1 MKTQHIFL
9 AVAIILALL
18 LGLSSWQGM
27 RLKKEKRELIQEK
40 EELSGELSGLE
51 EIRDNLATE
60 VDSLQ
65 EAYFQLAEEN
75 ENLQGSLAEAQ
86 KQVAQK
92 STALRNASRR
102 SASEVNDLK
111 AQIQELLQAKTD
123 LENSII
129 LVQAEN
135 DSLRTRTG
143 ILENDLSIAQQ
154 ENQALANLNRTI
166 QDELERLTLANYKA
180 SAFRVEVGQKNA
192 KLTAKSRRAR
202 TIAVDFDLT
211 NVPEEF
217 QGVQPIYLTI
227 SDEKG
232 TPIQATNPIQ
242 AEVNVNGQPMDI
254 IAVESKEV
262 NIAASQRLSFKH
274 QLSEK
279 LAPGFYRAAVFSDI
293 GLLGATSFRL
303 R

>member
-9 AVAIILALL
+9 AVAIILAIL

-27 RLKKEKRELIQEK
+27 RLKKEKKELIQEK
-40 EELSGELSGLE
+40 EQLSGELSGLE
-51 EIRDNLATE
+51 EIRDNLANE

-75 ENLQGSLAEAQ
+75 ENLQGSLADAQ
-86 KQVAQK
+86 QEIARK
-92 STALRNASRR
+92 SAALRNASRR
-102 SASEVNDLK
+102 STSEVNDLK
-111 AQIQELLQAKTD
+111 AQIQELLEAKTT
-123 LENSII
+123 LENSI
-129 LVQAEN
+129 LVVQAEN

-143 ILENDLSIAQQ
+143 VLENDLSIAQQ

-166 QDELERLTLANYKA
+166 QEELERLTLANFKA

-192 KLTAKSRRAR
+192 KVTSKSRRAR
-202 TIAVDFDLT
+202 NIGVDFDLT
-211 NVPEEF
+211 DVPEEF

-227 SDEKG
+227 SDETG
-232 TPIQATNPIQ
+232 NPIQ
-242 AEVNVNGQPMDI
+242 AANPIQAQVNVNGQPMDI

-274 QLSEK
+274 ALSEK
-279 LAPGFYRAAVFSDI
+279 LSPGFYRASVFSEI